1 MKSVLKGVEK
11 HLASPIPK
19 MRTLGMIV
27 GEILMNQ
34 LNEDKKEEKKL
45 KFEVRKKNKDCTAK
59 NLIIFMISM
68 ILIQKLKY

>member
-11 HLASPIPK
+11 HLSSPIQQ

-34 LNEDKKEEKKL
+34 LNEE
-45 KFEVRKKNKDCTAK
+45 K
-59 NLIIFMISM
+59 NLEKCF
-68 ILIQKLKY
+68 

>member
-11 HLASPIPK
+11 HLSSPIQQ

-34 LNEDKKEEKKL
+34 LNEEKNLEKCL
-45 KFEVRKKNKDCTAK
+45 KFEVRLEFGKLTIKKCFF
-59 NLIIFMISM
+59 IIV
-68 ILIQKLKY
+68 